1 MKASKS
7 LLLCGAAVAALGL
20 AVSPAAAFDEV
31 DWHWN
36 LEILEHVNK
45 TVDID
50 VDIEPEGLILLED
63 LQIFIGDV
71 TAESYVNG
79 VYNNQPM
86 DGDGM
91 AGGTV
96 DFTVTLDGMTDDGT
110 DPSTVTGTADLGGD
124 LAGTTNDVSGTL
136 DEGDDQLDVVM
147 TFEDIPVENI
157 EIEPGGSFD
166 ALTELPE
173 VVSAATAVGNNVS
186 IDSDVM
192 VEIHEGQFV
201 FGGSNF
207 GDDDDPFPTPV
218 PIGPGGGIALAS
230 LEDGETFGANNN
242 VYPEAAAL
250 LTLAALFNL
259 LDPAEISAVSQV
271 DDILNASV
279 DSAAT
284 AVANNK
290 SLKVEAKVR
299 DDAVVMGDI
308 TQFAVAN
315 VSALS
320 QVGTDFCD
328 RDCFGAQAYGVQVNN
343 YTNLGQLDRPLVSSV
358 ATAVGNN
365 LSISVSTPNPGGG
378 VIVTD

>member
-31 DWHWN
+31 DWHWD

-86 DGDGM
+86 EEGGM
-91 AGGTV
+91 ASGTI
-96 DFTVTLDGMTDDGT
+96 DFTVTLDGMTDDET

-124 LAGTTNDVSGTL
+124 LMGSTNDVSGTL

-147 TFEDIPVENI
+147 AFEDIPVENI
-157 EIEPGGSFD
+157 EIQPGGSFD
-166 ALTELPE
+166 AVTELPE

-207 GDDDDPFPTPV
+207 GDDDPFPTPV
-218 PIGPGGGIALAS
+218 PIGPGDGISLALID
-230 LEDGETFGANNN
+230 DGETFGDNNN

-290 SLKVEAKVR
+290 SIKVEAKVR

-328 RDCFGAQAYGVQVNN
+328 QDCIGAQAYGVQVNN

-365 LSISVSTPNPGGG
+365 LSISVSTPNPGGA
-378 VIVTD
+378 IITD